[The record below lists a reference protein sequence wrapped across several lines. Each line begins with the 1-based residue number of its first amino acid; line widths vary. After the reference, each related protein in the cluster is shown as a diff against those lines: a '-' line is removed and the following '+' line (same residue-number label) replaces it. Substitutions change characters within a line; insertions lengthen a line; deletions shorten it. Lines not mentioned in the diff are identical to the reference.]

1 MATRGMTKSQY
12 LRDRVF
18 LNMAANRRFYAR
30 ASIDNL
36 TRISTTADRL
46 LDDRARYV
54 YDARALIF
62 ISNEI

>member
-1 MATRGMTKSQY
+1 MTKSQY

-36 TRISTTADRL
+36 TRISTTADYWMTVHGTFTTL
-46 LDDRARYV
+46 V
-54 YDARALIF
+54 P
-62 ISNEI
+62 